1 MRCDERH
8 CSMLPA
14 CRLRCSEQPLH
25 AQVLLPLPPQSARCT
40 WQCAAAVVRDGCK
53 ARMICDVETA
63 SHMLLSYCRS
73 FMARPVYSSDDLQA
87 DKHKAERFLH
97 DGRISVATL
106 YGPVTY
112 PPSPVLA
119 FDMQSSPPRLAFT
132 GAGPCTCVRTGRKC
146 ARCVMCR
153 L

>member
-1 MRCDERH
+1 
-8 CSMLPA
+8 
-14 CRLRCSEQPLH
+14 
-25 AQVLLPLPPQSARCT
+25 
-40 WQCAAAVVRDGCK
+40 
-53 ARMICDVETA
+53 
-63 SHMLLSYCRS
+63 
-73 FMARPVYSSDDLQA
+73 MARPVYSSDDLQA

-132 GAGPCTCVRTGRKC
+132 GADPYIWPGPGRVHQMPYHV
-146 ARCVMCR
+146 AY
-153 L
+153 